1 MTSIAIK
8 GSWVVGWGDNGH
20 HVIEDGVVVTKD
32 DRIAF
37 VGYQGDP
44 NCPPADRVIDATG
57 MLVSPGLI
65 NLHAIANLDLQ
76 VLRMDASDDSTFPKP
91 KSFLMDPSQPFI
103 LTDDEYRVSADFSV
117 ATLLKAG
124 STTFT
129 NVTTSASK
137 RWEDTNETYAL
148 AEASETMGIRA
159 WIGHFYQE
167 GGNYTDAKGQSHTVW
182 DSKKGEQA
190 MDHGIEVVK
199 YLQKKN
205 HPLLTGYLFPVRT
218 DGCSDDML
226 KETVRQAEL
235 LGGVHIR
242 SHFSEYP
249 YEYRGFKAKN
259 PDRTM
264 IEWLR
269 DIGFLGPNIC
279 LTHAIYIAGHSFTG
293 ADPGN
298 DLQILAESGTSVCHC
313 PVVSARGGKAMES
326 FGRYVRAGVNMGIG
340 TDTFP
345 PDILEEMRIG
355 ALINKIVEGSRGSGT
370 VLDFYNAATI
380 GGAKALGR
388 DDLGRLAPGCTADI
402 SIFDL
407 SRLNTAPLDDPM
419 RMLVHAA
426 NGRDCHT
433 VLVGGE
439 VVVDEGRVVGL
450 DEEELAHKARQ
461 AWLKYKS
468 GIVAWD
474 AANRPSDAL
483 FPPLLPQGAAKQR

>member
-8 GSWVVGWGDNGH
+8 GSWVVGWGENGH

-37 VGYQGDP
+37 VGSQGDP
-44 NCPPADRVIDATG
+44 DCPAADSVIDATG

-76 VLRMDASDDSTFPKP
+76 VLRMDASNESTFSKP
-91 KSFLMDPSQPFI
+91 ESFVMDPSQPYI
-103 LTDDEYRVSADFSV
+103 LTDEEYRVSADFSV
-117 ATLLKAG
+117 ATLLKNG
-124 STTFT
+124 STSFI
-129 NVTTSASK
+129 NVTTSATK
-137 RWEDTNETYAL
+137 RWEDTSETYAL
-148 AEASETMGIRA
+148 AEASETMGMRA

-167 GGNYTDAKGQSHTVW
+167 ACNYTDANGQSHTVW
-182 DSKKGEQA
+182 DSKKGQQA

-199 YLQKKN
+199 HLQKKN
-205 HPLLTGYLFPVRT
+205 HPLLNGILFPVRT

-226 KETVRQAEL
+226 KETVRQAKL

-249 YEYRGFKAKN
+249 YEFRGFKAKN

-264 IEWLR
+264 IEWLN

-293 ADPGN
+293 DAPGD
-298 DLQILAESGTSVCHC
+298 DLDLLARSGTSVCHC

-340 TDTFP
+340 TDTHP
-345 PDILEEMRIG
+345 PDILEEMRMG
-355 ALINKIVEGSRGSGT
+355 AIINKIVDGNRASGT
-370 VLDFYNAATI
+370 VRDFYNAATV

-402 SIFDL
+402 SIFDFSHL
-407 SRLNTAPLDDPM
+407 TAAPLDDPM

-433 VLVGGE
+433 VLVGGR
-439 VVVDEGRVVGL
+439 VVVSERRVVGV
-450 DEEELAHKARQ
+450 DEEELAAKARQ
-461 AWLKYKS
+461 AWLKYK
-468 GIVAWD
+468 GGVAAWD
-474 AANRPSDAL
+474 PDNRPSEEV
-483 FPPLLPQGAAKQR
+483 FPPLFPNASK